1 MWHNG
6 GMSWSVEFHPKFRA
20 EYDELPE
27 AVQDGFVASLV
38 PLREFGPALGR
49 PDVDTLKDSRYA
61 NMKELR
67 FRAGGGVWRVAF
79 AFDPR
84 RNAILLVAGD
94 KSGVSERAFYK
105 RLIDKAD
112 KRYKEHLE
120 TLEIKE

>member
-1 MWHNG
+1 MG
-6 GMSWSVEFHPKFRA
+6 WSVDFHPRFKA
-20 EYDELPE
+20 EVVELPR
-27 AVQDGFVASLV
+27 AVRIELIASLA
-38 PLREFGPALGR
+38 PLRELGPALGR

-67 FRAGGGVWRVAF
+67 FRADGGVWRVAF

-94 KSGVSERAFYK
+94 KSGGSESKFYK

-112 KRYKEHLE
+112 KRFKEHLE
-120 TLEIKE
+120 TLEAKE